1 MVIMDD
7 TEEENGYYTLEELKE
22 AESYLKNDD
31 PSQVHLGDPFLDDI
45 SSKIK
50 EMTESGKYTIPD
62 WCELDNLQETE
73 ELAPELTMCYYN
85 NGSCVGIMCGSADY
99 NTSINPHE
107 IKFKCKEYGVWI
119 VRK

>member
-1 MVIMDD
+1 MYC
-7 TEEENGYYTLEELKE
+7 GKYKRKL
-22 AESYLKNDD
+22 
-31 PSQVHLGDPFLDDI
+31 P
-45 SSKIK
+45 